1 MRCRHTLL
9 VVIFWC
15 TTVSSIVG
23 RRNNFMTVASAFAP
37 TALSPSTAYTTK
49 SGMQAI
55 TAKTSPRTVLHST
68 NKKNDDSTNHAG
80 STMNK
85 KQPHIV
91 ILGGG
96 FGGINTALTLPTLP
110 WSSDYSSSMSLPPKI
125 TLIDK
130 SERFVFLPL
139 LYELCVEDA
148 SLDEVAPT
156 FTSLLDDGAT
166 AGGATAGGI
175 ESVLSIIPELAGAL
189 AGFVIPQTI
198 TDQFLG
204 KKDTNDDDTNAALS
218 FIQAKVEGIDVNNQQ
233 VVITKYSSD
242 DDADG
247 IEYIDYD
254 ALVIATGSEISLD
267 SIPGASEY
275 ALPFYTV
282 EQALELKRR
291 LAVLDTHLKYSTG
304 NNNDSPINIV
314 VVGGGYGGVELALNL
329 VDRFGG
335 AKNTNNVNVSLVH
348 RGKQVLEYATEHNR
362 RMGIDRLASAGVKV
376 MTTTSVVEILP
387 PETHNGKDMSL
398 VQQNQ
403 CIVQLSNAEGDEVT
417 SLPTTL
423 LLWTAGATPTS
434 DRNMGIRNSIL
445 PRDSMGRILT
455 SSTLNVPEYPNV
467 FAIGDCSRPTKV
479 PYPGTAQVAIQQA
492 TVASWNVFATLTAT
506 TNKNRPV
513 SGDDNEERGT
523 IPKLLPF
530 KFINLGEMMT
540 LGSEDATISTL
551 GGNVELSGPVAS
563 WLRRWIYAVRMP
575 TPRQALT
582 AAVDGTGRK
591 LVRGAARRRKSKAVE
606 WK

>member
-1 MRCRHTLL
+1 M
-9 VVIFWC
+9 
-15 TTVSSIVG
+15 TVSSIVG
-23 RRNNFMTVASAFAP
+23 RRNNYFMTVASAFAP

-68 NKKNDDSTNHAG
+68 GKNDGSINHDG
-80 STMNK
+80 STSLLK
-85 KQPHIV
+85 KQLHIV

-110 WSSDYSSSMSLPPKI
+110 WSSDYSSSMSQPPKI

-156 FTSLLDDGAT
+156 FTSLLDA
-166 AGGATAGGI
+166 AGGGI

-189 AGFVIPQTI
+189 AGFVIPRTI
-198 TDQFLG
+198 TDQLFR
-204 KKDTNDDDTNAALS
+204 KNDTDDDDTNAALS

-242 DDADG
+242 DDAYG

-254 ALVIATGSEISLD
+254 ALVIATGSEISLE
-267 SIPGASEY
+267 SIPGASQF

-291 LAVLDTHLKYSTG
+291 LAVLDTHLKYTT

-376 MTTTSVVEILP
+376 MTTTNVVEILS
-387 PETHNGKDMSL
+387 PEKHDGKEMLPL

-403 CIVQLSNAEGDEVT
+403 CIVQLSSAEGDTVT

-455 SSTLNVPEYPNV
+455 SSTLNIPEYPNV

-492 TVASWNVFATLTAT
+492 TVASWNVFATMTAT
-506 TNKNRPV
+506 TNNNRRV
-513 SGDDNEERGT
+513 GGDDDYEERGT
-523 IPKLLPF
+523 TPKLLPF
-530 KFINLGEMMT
+530 KFISLGEMMT

-575 TPRQALT
+575 TPRQAVT

>member
-1 MRCRHTLL
+1 
-9 VVIFWC
+9 
-15 TTVSSIVG
+15 
-23 RRNNFMTVASAFAP
+23 MTVASAFAP

-68 NKKNDDSTNHAG
+68 NKKKDDSTNHAG

-563 WLRRWIYAVRMP
+563 WLRRWIYTVRMP

-591 LVRGAARRRKSKAVE
+591 LVRGAARRRKSKQ
-606 WK
+606 